1 MSMWLSTID
10 SPYANTGSLW
20 VVHDESNV
28 DVKKYQKKR
37 QEFCNEH
44 IRFHVSTKVAHV
56 RMMKKKDALHSQSQ
70 CDAF

>member
-44 IRFHVSTKVAHV
+44 IRFHCFNKSGTCSHDE
-56 RMMKKKDALHSQSQ
+56 KKGCSSFAI
-70 CDAF
+70 AM

>member
-37 QEFCNEH
+37 QEFC
-44 IRFHVSTKVAHV
+44 IVSTKVAHV